1 MISGKNESLDEQEIQ
16 YGSTVYYSCEVEEKI
31 EGITTH
37 KIKEARFVGSQ
48 ASLNLSTPREIIL
61 KLLNTDY
68 ELLEFCREHQLTANS
83 TIEST
88 VEAYEYIKHK
98 LTEAAKELEE
108 EEVHVEVP
116 ATVEVTEQAAEP
128 VQADVVQQAQDDEA
142 KLDESVEEEQHIQI
156 QVPLQPGQVQQSS
169 PQTIIQQPQ
178 QFLQSPRQQLFM
190 HNQQLYAIVPSNGAG
205 GGISQGIPLQIAK
218 PDKQSETRAFRNGVQ
233 NIQITDGGQSYEII
247 QKSEEDHEESQQ
259 GNCTVFQKIKL

>member
-1 MISGKNESLDEQEIQ
+1 M
-16 YGSTVYYSCEVEEKI
+16 
-31 EGITTH
+31 
-37 KIKEARFVGSQ
+37 
-48 ASLNLSTPREIIL
+48 

-88 VEAYEYIKHK
+88 VEAYEYIKQK
-98 LTEAAKELEE
+98 LAAADAAAKEDVQVEAPPQVEE
-108 EEVHVEVP
+108 
-116 ATVEVTEQAAEP
+116 TVEQATEQAAEP
-128 VQADVVQQAQDDEA
+128 VQAEHVVQQAQDDTA
-142 KLDESVEEEQHIQI
+142 KLDEAVEEEQHIQI
-156 QVPLQPGQVQQSS
+156 QVPLQPGQVQQLS
-169 PQTIIQQPQ
+169 PQAIIQQPQ

-247 QKSEEDHEESQQ
+247 QKSEEDHEETQQ
-259 GNCTVFQKIKL
+259 GNCIV